1 MKKNKER
8 KNSRIKS
15 IVMVAVAVSVFVLAP
30 VLRTPESTVFANPND
45 QRIAELNATIAENK
59 KKLAELNAQSDSL
72 AKRLEQM
79 TLEMANLQA
88 EIDANE
94 AKNVKLKNEIAIAEA
109 KIKENKSLLADSIK
123 KIYVEGDISSLEI
136 LASSSSLS
144 DYVDK
149 QEYRD
154 RVKNKITKL
163 TGEVQELK
171 AKSEAQQ
178 VEVANLLRDQINMR
192 VDLETRQADANKL
205 LVETQGSEEEYS
217 RRVSQE
223 SSEVERLLREQR
235 AVNSSNIQS
244 SNISYVPSNG
254 RANGGYPYDDARYTC
269 WGGGYYDRNG
279 NPQSCADPWGMY
291 KRECV
296 SYAAFRVQQSG
307 RYMPHWGG
315 RGNANRWPSNARA
328 AGIPVDNEPR
338 VGDVAISLGGTYGH
352 AMYVERINDDGTI
365 RVSQYN
371 FGLDGRYSEM
381 DTQKAGKLFIHF

>member
-1 MKKNKER
+1 MKKSTKG
-8 KNSRIKS
+8 KNSKAKS
-15 IVMVAVAVSVFVLAP
+15 IVIVGLALAVFVLVPA
-30 VLRTPESTVFANPND
+30 LRTPDNTVFANANN
-45 QRIAELNATIAENK
+45 QRIAELNATIEANK
-59 KKLAELNAQSDSL
+59 KKLAELDAQSDSL
-72 AKRLEQM
+72 AKKLEQQA
-79 TLEMANLQA
+79 LETANLQA
-88 EIDANE
+88 QIDANE
-94 AKNVKLKNEIAIAEA
+94 AQNEKLKAEIAAAEA
-109 KIKENKSLLADSIK
+109 RIKENKTLLADSIK

-171 AKSEAQQ
+171 TKTEAQQ
-178 VEVANLLRDQINMR
+178 VEVANLLRDQISMR
-192 VDLETRQADANKL
+192 VDLEEKQADTNRL
-205 LVETQGSEEEYS
+205 LVETQGSEEEYK

-223 SSEVERLLREQR
+223 SAEVERLLSEQR
-235 AVNSSNIQS
+235 AVNSSSIQS

-279 NPQSCADPWGMY
+279 NAQSCADPWGMY

-352 AMYVERINDDGTI
+352 AMYVEKINDDGTI

-381 DTQKAGKLFIHF
+381 DTQRAGKLFIHF

>member
-1 MKKNKER
+1 MIKKKQSIGS
-8 KNSRIKS
+8 KTKRIL
-15 IVMVAVAVSVFVLAP
+15 MAVLAFSVFVVAP
-30 VLRTPESTVFANPND
+30 VLRSPESTVYANAND
-45 QRIAELNATIAENK
+45 QRIAELNATIDSNK
-59 KKLAELNAQSDSL
+59 KKLAELDSQSDSL
-72 AKRLEQM
+72 AKKLEQM
-79 TLEMANLQA
+79 SLEMANLQA
-88 EIDANE
+88 QIDANE
-94 AKNVKLKNEIAIAEA
+94 AKNQKLKAEIAAAEA
-109 KIKENKSLLADSIK
+109 KIKENKLILADSIK
-123 KIYVEGDISSLEI
+123 KMYVEGDISSLEI

-163 TGEVQELK
+163 TEDVQELK

-205 LVETQGSEEEYS
+205 LVETQGSEEEYK
-217 RRVSQE
+217 RKVAQD
-223 SSEVERLLREQR
+223 SSEVQRLLNEQR
-235 AVNSSNIQS
+235 SINSSSIQS
-244 SNISYVPSNG
+244 KNISYVPSNG

-279 NPQSCADPWGMY
+279 NPQSCGDPWGMY

-307 RYMPHWGG
+307 RYMPNWGG